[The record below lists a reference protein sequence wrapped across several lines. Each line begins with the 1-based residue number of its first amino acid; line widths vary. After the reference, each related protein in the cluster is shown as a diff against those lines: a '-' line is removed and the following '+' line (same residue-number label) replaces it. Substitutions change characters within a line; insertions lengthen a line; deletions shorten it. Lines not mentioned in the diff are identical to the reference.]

1 MLLYIMKDEQG
12 HMDVM
17 PTMTEVKKA
26 VKGVMWERKSTWIT
40 EVNVPQDK
48 ANVLALVRASKGL
61 PAEIAEKATGRTWWV
76 TERGGVKEEDKDE

>member
-1 MLLYIMKDEQG
+1 MLLYIMRDDQG

-26 VKGVMWERKSTWIT
+26 VKGVMWERKSTWIE

-48 ANVLALVRASKGL
+48 ANVLALTRASKGL
-61 PAEIAEKATGRTWWV
+61 PAEISEKPTGRTWWV
-76 TERGGVKEEDKDE
+76 TERGGVKEEEK

>member
-1 MLLYIMKDEQG
+1 MLLYIMRDDQG
-12 HMDVM
+12 HVDVM

-40 EVNVPQDK
+40 EVHVPQDK
-48 ANVLALVRASKGL
+48 ANVLALVRTSKGL
-61 PAEIAEKATGRTWWV
+61 PAEIVEKETGRTWWV

>member
-26 VKGVMWERKSTWIT
+26 VKGVMWERKSTWIE

-61 PAEIAEKATGRTWWV
+61 PAEISEKATGRTWWV
-76 TERGGVKEEDKDE
+76 TERGGVKEEEKDE

>member
-1 MLLYIMKDEQG
+1 
-12 HMDVM
+12 
-17 PTMTEVKKA
+17 
-26 VKGVMWERKSTWIT
+26 MWERKSTWIE

-76 TERGGVKEEDKDE
+76 TERGGVKEEEK